1 MRESLVL
8 LKNHHHLLPLSPAA
22 RVLVAGD
29 AADSI
34 ARQSGGWSLD
44 WQGTE
49 PNLAFPEAET
59 IYAGI
64 ARCVQ
69 AAGGT
74 ATLSPEGA
82 FTERPDVAI
91 VVFGEHPYAEYQGDV
106 TTLEY
111 SPADKHDLG
120 LLRRLRAQN
129 IPVVGVLLSGRPLW
143 VNPELN
149 ASDSF
154 VAAWLPGAAG
164 GGIADV
170 LFRAAD
176 GAVRYDFHGRLSF
189 SWPRSPRPPAVGHRP
204 GEPPLFPY
212 GYGLRFRDAGE
223 LPQLP
228 EGRPAAQPA
237 PAPAR

>member
-1 MRESLVL
+1 MNS
-8 LKNHHHLLPLSPAA
+8 S
-22 RVLVAGD
+22 
-29 AADSI
+29 
-34 ARQSGGWSLD
+34 
-44 WQGTE
+44 
-49 PNLAFPEAET
+49 
-59 IYAGI
+59 
-64 ARCVQ
+64 
-69 AAGGT
+69 
-74 ATLSPEGA
+74 
-82 FTERPDVAI
+82 VAI
-91 VVFGEHPYAEYQGDV
+91 GVFGEHPYAEYQGDV

-176 GAVRYDFHGRLSF
+176 GTVRYDFRGRLSF
-189 SWPRSPRPPAVGHRP
+189 SWPRSPRPPAVGRRP

-212 GYGLRFRDAGE
+212 GYGLRYRDAGE
-223 LPQLP
+223 LAQLP
-228 EGRPAAQPA
+228 EGGEVAPPA